1 MLTAL
6 TLGFVLGPSL
16 QQKIDNSNFKSYFD
30 QCERKGA
37 YLESPPEN
45 SSGSP
50 QFLGKLTASKYGADS
65 IANSYGKYGSTT
77 GQESIWNAY
86 SKFGGKFSA
95 RSPWNSYARKPVEIL
110 YREGTKTYIAGYLTA
125 NAFYRGEIGLP
136 NIDPKYL
143 AYWLDRA
150 KDIPK

>member
-110 YREGTKTYIAGYLTA
+110 YRMLFIGARLGCRTSIPSTWRTGWIALKTFPSKAECRYIREG
-125 NAFYRGEIGLP
+125 FR
-136 NIDPKYL
+136 
-143 AYWLDRA
+143 
-150 KDIPK
+150 

>member
-77 GQESIWNAY
+77 GQESIWNPY

-95 RSPWNSYARKPVEIL
+95 RSPWNSYA
-110 YREGTKTYIAGYLTA
+110 GDS
-125 NAFYRGEIGLP
+125 GLS
-136 NIDPKYL
+136 DG
-143 AYWLDRA
+143 
-150 KDIPK
+150 